1 MKTTKPRAA
10 LNLFSNCNI
19 IHLGNLNVLSV
30 FERQIYKRPGTR
42 PFCIALCFLEIRKK
56 FEFSR
61 RKKKKKKKK
70 RIHSQDVYNSR
81 GILILH
87 RIHNKI
93 KFKIILQVRGKVCRS
108 TSIYRLKIKELN
120 LSKQLIQDYILV
132 YINVL
137 V

>member
-1 MKTTKPRAA
+1 MSLRGRFIKGQVHGHSVLPYVFLKLEKS
-10 LNLFSNCNI
+10 LNFQE
-19 IHLGNLNVLSV
+19 G
-30 FERQIYKRPGTR
+30 
-42 PFCIALCFLEIRKK
+42 
-56 FEFSR
+56 
-61 RKKKKKKKK
+61 KKKRKKKK